1 MNDMRKLMEAVEQLF
16 DSVPVGFKNVTVSS
30 DADDVYVD
38 GEPLP
43 VKLIWVYDDA
53 GSWDNQGELTQGV
66 FSSKEY
72 NKVLRSVV
80 DSVRKAVDDAYK
92 ETDELTDG
100 EYFYD
105 YFAIGADVSPD
116 INDKLISDLIK
127 ELDLSDI
134 PSSRSDNNRYMVFNI
149 ERPKKKKWRKINGSV
164 NEVAL
169 RRDDEDWDDYSD
181 ERTEPDQEMKD
192 APYYVEWNAQSW
204 EWYGDDD
211 PSTGRGRYKPK
222 GDGGRV
228 VAINVPTFAQAQQI
242 ADKLDSDYEDG
253 SFEDKNVYGTQGD
266 DGYVLDYHGSN
277 IRSMA
282 KMDEYTERELKHV
295 HPNFQPKDFGG

>member
-1 MNDMRKLMEAVEQLF
+1 MNDMRKLMEKIEQINESKITSLTPKMAKQLVAIPFPKGLSTDSFF
-16 DSVPVGFKNVTVSS
+16 DYDEHETGGVDQIIYEEGGQAYLIALRK
-30 DADDVYVD
+30 DAKHMAAN
-38 GEPLP
+38 LQR
-43 VKLIWVYDDA
+43 A
-53 GSWDNQGELTQGV
+53 
-66 FSSKEY
+66 
-72 NKVLRSVV
+72 
-80 DSVRKAVDDAYK
+80 A
-92 ETDELTDG
+92 
-100 EYFYD
+100 D
-105 YFAIGADVSPD
+105 YFGDD
-116 INDKLISDLIK
+116 DEFDEN
-127 ELDLSDI
+127 LD
-134 PSSRSDNNRYMVFNI
+134 
-149 ERPKKKKWRKINGSV
+149 
-164 NEVAL
+164 EVAL

-211 PSTGRGRYKPK
+211 PSTGKGRYKPK

-228 VAINVPTFAQAQQI
+228 VAINVPTFAQAQKI

-253 SFEDKNVYGTQGD
+253 SFEDKNVYGTQGE

-295 HPNFQPKDFGG
+295 HPNFQPKDYSG